1 MLPSCCPIWQVLF
14 AEAQQAENIN
24 RPGQDEEEGE
34 EEDDGTRRARARP
47 LSRIVRDAHTLA
59 TRRGGERC

>member
-47 LSRIVRDAHTLA
+47 LS
-59 TRRGGERC
+59 